1 MKLTNRLQKIADLVE
16 KDVVV
21 GDIGSDHGYLMAYL
35 VEAGIVTYGIA
46 SDINE
51 GPVKNCNETVKSYGF
66 EDEIDVRLGG
76 GLLPY
81 KANEIHTAVI
91 AGMGGQLIRDIIIE
105 SKISDT
111 IDTFILQPM
120 TGQSVLREWLTDNNY
135 NIIKEE
141 IANEQD
147 RYYEILVVKQGPQD
161 KTLPEWM
168 THMTAEEPLSFEI
181 GFRTIMSPEYLGFI
195 TKKIGKYEMIKDQIE
210 KNQSA
215 SEKLV
220 EAKDKLQKLN
230 EVRQCILTLEK

>member
-1 MKLTNRLQKIADLVE
+1 
-16 KDVVV
+16 
-21 GDIGSDHGYLMAYL
+21 
-35 VEAGIVTYGIA
+35 
-46 SDINE
+46 
-51 GPVKNCNETVKSYGF
+51 
-66 EDEIDVRLGG
+66 
-76 GLLPY
+76 
-81 KANEIHTAVI
+81 
-91 AGMGGQLIRDIIIE
+91 
-105 SKISDT
+105 
-111 IDTFILQPM
+111 M
-120 TGQSVLREWLTDNNY
+120 TGQSVLREWLVDNNY

-181 GFRTIMSPEYLGFI
+181 GSRTIMSPEYLGFI

-215 SEKLV
+215 SDKLV